1 MDLITR
7 LFSFVYKVQASGAG
21 DDSSTFRSKFT
32 RGFSMPLGRGTRQL
46 FVLRFWKQPYLRL
59 VLCIRHILRV
69 KIHRSPVKSRGRNM
83 LDTRYNFKLIPFFF
97 FFRNSWTWYHPT
109 PDYIIAKIY
118 IYIATFTRI
127 HIRIHERQICF
138 GFFCDR
144 ASDRTNSFSLYCSN
158 IKKYCVINNFENC
171 ISNEKKERKEERKKE
186 REEKKNKGFLRSIIK

>member
-1 MDLITR
+1 MVDLITR
-7 LFSFVYKVQASGAG
+7 LFSFVYKVQTSGAG

-46 FVLRFWKQPYLRL
+46 FVLRFSKQPYLRL

-83 LDTRYNFKLIPFFF
+83 LDIRYNFKLIPFFYLSLF
-97 FFRNSWTWYHPT
+97 FCNSCAWYHPT
-109 PDYIIAKIY
+109 PDYIMAKKYIY

-144 ASDRTNSFSLYCSN
+144 ASDSTNSFFLSLEY
-158 IKKYCVINNFENC
+158 KKLY
-171 ISNEKKERKEERKKE
+171 
-186 REEKKNKGFLRSIIK
+186 NK

>member
-118 IYIATFTRI
+118 IYISRLLREYTYEYTYEYTSVKFVSAFFAIARLTGQILFLFIARI
-127 HIRIHERQICF
+127 
-138 GFFCDR
+138 
-144 ASDRTNSFSLYCSN
+144 
-158 IKKYCVINNFENC
+158 
-171 ISNEKKERKEERKKE
+171 
-186 REEKKNKGFLRSIIK
+186 